1 MIQYSKILHYK
12 YQGSEWSI
20 DNEDYSTLQWFSA
33 GAKPSQDELDA
44 LWGEVQEIVAGEPA
58 AAQAIVD
65 SVKLKLSAIGLT
77 DTEIKVLFGH

>member
-12 YQGSEWSI
+12 YQGAEWSI

-33 GAKPSQDELDA
+33 GAKPSQEELDA
-44 LWGEVQEIVAGEPA
+44 LWGEVQEIVAGEAA

-65 SVKLKLSAIGLT
+65 SARSKLSAIGLT
-77 DTEIKVLFGH
+77 DAEIKALFGR